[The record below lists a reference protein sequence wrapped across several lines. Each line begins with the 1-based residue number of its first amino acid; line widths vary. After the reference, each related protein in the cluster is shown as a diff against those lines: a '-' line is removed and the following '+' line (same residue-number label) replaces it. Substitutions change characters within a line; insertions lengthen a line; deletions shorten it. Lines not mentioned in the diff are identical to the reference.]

1 MAEARNTMER
11 HLFNAAP
18 LLMRTGVVGSLWRH
32 RLMFVV
38 IFLAIVLLSLVTAI
52 LLPARYLATGMVIVA
67 EGDPATR
74 TSDVWAQK
82 QGDPADLES
91 QIMILRSSRL
101 MKLALSQ
108 PGALEAAMEVCSSS
122 SAGCESLRNDTA
134 QLADKVADR
143 YSVGAV
149 GRSRVLSISYTSASP
164 DNAMTMAN
172 ALVTA
177 YLNDQRG
184 TESNSRE
191 VAAKWLWQEVTDL
204 DKEIRDQVA
213 KIESFR
219 RQNGLV
225 QGATASISSESLTS
239 ASQQLA
245 AAEQAKAQA
254 QARLDAIRDMKNGR
268 DASAS
273 QMALDSR
280 TVADLK
286 QQIATVGNQ
295 LAASSAVLG
304 TLHPQR
310 RMLEASLSLLKQQL
324 ANEIDRISVSAQKD
338 FETAS
343 NLVTTLRKEVDKAKD
358 NAANA
363 RTDESSIEGM
373 VRDVEAKR
381 QLYAQ
386 LYQRASELESERR
399 SLTGGTRLVS
409 LAEKPTLPY
418 FPKKT
423 PMVAAGLALGLF
435 LAAASCVLW
444 DRIRNGF
451 GQLDHEHDASEPRRD
466 DDVLK
471 PEPLA
476 VIGSLPDLPAI
487 GLAGGAGDDL
497 LAILR
502 RSMCAVGFQQG
513 AKEFATDLFDAS
525 AGRPLLVLPAEGG
538 SRDAAFLTLAAGQV
552 LAKKGHNV
560 LAVECG
566 SAAREF
572 ADAFKL
578 PNREPTLC
586 DVMTGAA
593 RLPAGI
599 SRTSTPGFHVMAGDN
614 ETLGLLES
622 GDIAGLETLIG
633 WAKVYDLVLFTGP
646 ALLDP
651 RSHEALRSLAEME
664 LGTVVCIDR
673 GDTQET
679 LRANAETTLARLGLR
694 SAGAVLMPALGKD
707 DRAMRAFTRG
717 RKAT

>member
-1 MAEARNTMER
+1 
-11 HLFNAAP
+11 
-18 LLMRTGVVGSLWRH
+18 
-32 RLMFVV
+32 
-38 IFLAIVLLSLVTAI
+38 
-52 LLPARYLATGMVIVA
+52 
-67 EGDPATR
+67 
-74 TSDVWAQK
+74 
-82 QGDPADLES
+82 
-91 QIMILRSSRL
+91 
-101 MKLALSQ
+101 
-108 PGALEAAMEVCSSS
+108 
-122 SAGCESLRNDTA
+122 
-134 QLADKVADR
+134 
-143 YSVGAV
+143 
-149 GRSRVLSISYTSASP
+149 VLSISYTSASP
-164 DNAMTMAN
+164 ENAMTMAN

-254 QARLDAIRDMKNGR
+254 QARLDAIRDMKNGH
-268 DASAS
+268 DAAAS

-304 TLHPQR
+304 ALHPQR
-310 RMLEASLSLLKQQL
+310 RMLEASLALLKQQL
-324 ANEIDRISVSAQKD
+324 ANEIERITVSARKD

-409 LAEKPTLPY
+409 LAEKPTRPY

-451 GQLDHEHDASEPRRD
+451 GQLDHEDDASPPRRNHD
-466 DDVLK
+466 IVK
-471 PEPLA
+471 PEPLEI
-476 VIGSLPDLPAI
+476 IGSLPDLPAI
-487 GLAGGAGDDL
+487 ALAGGADDDL

-513 AKEFATDLFDAS
+513 AKELATDVLAVS
-525 AGRPLLVLPAEGG
+525 AGRPLLILPAEGA
-538 SRDAAFLTLAAGQV
+538 SRHAAFLTLAIGQNA
-552 LAKKGHNV
+552 AKKGNNV
-560 LAVECG
+560 LAVEC
-566 SAAREF
+566 APPMREF
-572 ADAFKL
+572 ASAFKL
-578 PNREPTLC
+578 SNREPTLC
-586 DVMTGAA
+586 DVLTGAA

-599 SRTSTPGFHVMAGDN
+599 SRTSTPGFHVIAGDD
-614 ETLGLLES
+614 ETHALLEA
-622 GDIAGLETLIG
+622 GDIAGLEALIG

-651 RSHEALRSLAEME
+651 RSHEALRSLAEIE
-664 LGTVVCIDR
+664 LGTLVCID
-673 GDTQET
+673 GSDTRDST
-679 LRANAETTLARLGLR
+679 RADAERTLAGLGLK
-694 SAGAVLMPALGKD
+694 SAGAVVVPALGRD
-707 DRAMRAFTRG
+707 ERSMRAFARG